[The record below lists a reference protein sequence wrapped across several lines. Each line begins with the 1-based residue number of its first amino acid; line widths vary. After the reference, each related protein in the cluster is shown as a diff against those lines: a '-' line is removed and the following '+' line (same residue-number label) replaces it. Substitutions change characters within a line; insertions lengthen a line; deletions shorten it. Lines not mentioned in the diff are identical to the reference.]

1 MANTQAVTD
10 NTFEKDV
17 LQSGTPVLVDFWAE
31 WCGPC
36 RAIAP
41 ILDDI
46 AAEHG
51 DKLKIVK
58 LNTDEE
64 SAIAI
69 KYGVTSI
76 PMLNVYV
83 NGEVVKTIIGAKPK
97 PALLKEL
104 EGFI

>member
-1 MANTQAVTD
+1 MSAPTKVTAAD
-10 NTFEKDV
+10 FDQIV
-17 LQSGTPVLVDFWAE
+17 LKSNIPVLVDFWAE

-46 AAEHG
+46 SAEHG

>member
-1 MANTQAVTD
+1 MGSTTAVTTANFD
-10 NTFEKDV
+10 EVV
-17 LQSGTPVLVDFWAE
+17 LKSSTPVLVDFWAE

-36 RAIAP
+36 RAVAP
-41 ILDDI
+41 ILEDI
-46 AAEHG
+46 ASEHG

-69 KYGVTSI
+69 KYGITSI
-76 PMLNVYV
+76 PTMNVYV

-104 EGFI
+104 EAFI

>member
-1 MANTQAVTD
+1 MSAPTKVTAAD
-10 NTFEKDV
+10 FDQVV
-17 LQSGTPVLVDFWAE
+17 LKSSTPVLVDFWAE
-31 WCGPC
+31 WCCPC

-46 AAEHG
+46 AAEYG

>member
-1 MANTQAVTD
+1 MSAATPVTTANFA
-10 NTFEKDV
+10 DV
-17 LQSGTPVLVDFWAE
+17 VLKSSTPVLVDFWAE

-36 RAIAP
+36 RAVGP
-41 ILDDI
+41 ILDEI
-46 AAEHG
+46 ANEHG
-51 DKLKIVK
+51 DKIKIVK

-69 KYGVTSI
+69 KFGITSI
-76 PMLNVYV
+76 PTLNVFV

>member
-1 MANTQAVTD
+1 MSAPIKVTTANFD
-10 NTFEKDV
+10 ELV
-17 LQSGTPVLVDFWAE
+17 LKSSKPVLVDFWAE

-46 AAEHG
+46 SAEYG
-51 DKLKIVK
+51 DKLTIAK

-83 NGEVVKTIIGAKPK
+83 NGEVVKTIIGAKQK

>member
-1 MANTQAVTD
+1 MATSKVTAANFD
-10 NTFEKDV
+10 DV
-17 LQSGTPVLVDFWAE
+17 VLKSSIPVLVDFWAE

-36 RAIAP
+36 RAIGP
-41 ILDDI
+41 ILEDLSNEYGEKI
-46 AAEHG
+46 
-51 DKLKIVK
+51 KIVK

-64 SAIAI
+64 YAIAI

-97 PALLKEL
+97 PALLKDL
-104 EGFI
+104 EAFI

>member
-1 MANTQAVTD
+1 MSAPTKVTAADFDAV
-10 NTFEKDV
+10 V
-17 LQSGTPVLVDFWAE
+17 LKSSTPVLVDFWAE

-46 AAEHG
+46 AAEYG

>member
-1 MANTQAVTD
+1 MSAPTKVTAAD
-10 NTFEKDV
+10 FDQVV
-17 LQSGTPVLVDFWAE
+17 LKSSIPVLVDFWAE

-51 DKLKIVK
+51 AKLKIVK

-83 NGEVVKTIIGAKPK
+83 NGEVVKTISGAKPK
-97 PALLKEL
+97 SALLKEL

>member
-1 MANTQAVTD
+1 MATSKVTAANFD
-10 NTFEKDV
+10 EVV
-17 LQSGTPVLVDFWAE
+17 LKSSIPVLVDFWAE

-36 RAIAP
+36 RAIGP
-41 ILDDI
+41 ILEDLSN
-46 AAEHG
+46 EYG
-51 DKLKIVK
+51 KKLKIVK

-97 PALLKEL
+97 PALLKDL
-104 EGFI
+104 EAFI

>member
-1 MANTQAVTD
+1 MASVNVKSTE
-10 NTFEKDV
+10 FEGLIEK
-17 LQSGTPVLVDFWAE
+17 GGIMLVDFWAE

-36 RAIAP
+36 RAVGP
-41 ILDDI
+41 ILDEI
-46 AAEHG
+46 ANEHG
-51 DKLKIVK
+51 EKLTIVK

-104 EGFI
+104 EAFI

>member
-1 MANTQAVTD
+1 MGATAAVTD
-10 NTFEKDV
+10 ASFADDV
-17 LQSGTPVLVDFWAE
+17 LMSTKPVLVDFWAE

-36 RAIAP
+36 RAVGP
-41 ILDDI
+41 ILDQI
-46 AAEHG
+46 ADEHG
-51 DKLKIVK
+51 DKIKIVK

-69 KYGVTSI
+69 KYGITSI
-76 PMLNVYV
+76 PTLNVFV

>member
-1 MANTQAVTD
+1 MSAPIKVTTANFD
-10 NTFEKDV
+10 ELV
-17 LQSGTPVLVDFWAE
+17 LKSSKPVLVDFWAE
-31 WCGPC
+31 WCVPC

-46 AAEHG
+46 SAEYG
-51 DKLKIVK
+51 DKLTIAK

>member
-1 MANTQAVTD
+1 MMATSKVTTA
-10 NTFEKDV
+10 TFDAEV
-17 LQSGTPVLVDFWAE
+17 LKSSTPVLVDFWAE

-36 RAIAP
+36 RAVGP
-41 ILDDI
+41 ILEDI
-46 AAEHG
+46 SDEYGA
-51 DKLKIVK
+51 KIKIAK

-69 KYGVTSI
+69 KYGITSI
-76 PMLNVYV
+76 PTMNVYV

-104 EGFI
+104 EAFI

>member
-1 MANTQAVTD
+1 MSAATPVTTAN
-10 NTFEKDV
+10 FEEVV
-17 LQSGTPVLVDFWAE
+17 LKSSTPVLVDFWAE

-36 RAIAP
+36 RAVGP
-41 ILDDI
+41 ILDQI
-46 AAEHG
+46 ADEHG
-51 DKLKIVK
+51 DKIKIVK

-69 KYGVTSI
+69 KYGITSI
-76 PMLNVYV
+76 PNLMVFV

-104 EGFI
+104 EAFI